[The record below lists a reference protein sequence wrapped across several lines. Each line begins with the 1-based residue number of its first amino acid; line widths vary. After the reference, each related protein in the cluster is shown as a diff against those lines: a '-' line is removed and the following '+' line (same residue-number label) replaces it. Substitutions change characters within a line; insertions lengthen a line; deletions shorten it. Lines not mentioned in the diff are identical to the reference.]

1 VPPPPAVVI
10 RRRARPGRDAA
21 LAAVVR
27 AMMLADRAFPG
38 HMSSDMIRLRAP
50 AGEWLLILR
59 FDSRSA
65 LNRWAASGITLEW
78 WAQAERL
85 TQPAQ
90 VDRAHGRENWS
101 TLPGRV
107 DAPPRWKMALATAL
121 GIYPLVLF
129 LFPLLAAF
137 TAGLPSWLAGL
148 VTVAVAISLMTWG
161 VMPLLT
167 CLLHGWL
174 FGHPSRAC
182 ACRGQA
188 SECRRCVVAVSAL
201 ISTVIT
207 PAALIAV
214 SPPAAGA
221 PPHPRRRLRPVM
233 LTASPTT

>member
-1 VPPPPAVVI
+1 MGSSELACERPTPGEQRAESLVPPPAAVVI

-21 LAAVVR
+21 LAAVVQ
-27 AMMLADRAFPG
+27 AMMLAARAFPG

-59 FDSRSA
+59 FDSPSA
-65 LNRWAASGITLEW
+65 LHRWASSGITLEW

-137 TAGLPSWLAGL
+137 AAGLPSWLAGL

-167 CLLHGWL
+167 CLLRGWL
-174 FGHPSRAC
+174 FGHPS
-182 ACRGQA
+182 
-188 SECRRCVVAVSAL
+188 
-201 ISTVIT
+201 
-207 PAALIAV
+207 
-214 SPPAAGA
+214 AGA
-221 PPHPRRRLRPVM
+221 PVEVRRRNADAVSSPSRLSSRRSSRP
-233 LTASPTT
+233 PR